1 MARFRVLRVIEYTY
15 QSTDAM
21 VEDMTRWNAPV
32 DGSRVE
38 PNVTL
43 RSSIVTFE
51 PIFSNPEE
59 TSQV

>member
-1 MARFRVLRVIEYTY
+1 MTGFRVLRVIEYTY
-15 QSTDAM
+15 LSADAM

-38 PNVTL
+38 PGVTL
-43 RSSIVTFE
+43 CSSIVTFE
-51 PIFSNPEE
+51 PIFANPEE